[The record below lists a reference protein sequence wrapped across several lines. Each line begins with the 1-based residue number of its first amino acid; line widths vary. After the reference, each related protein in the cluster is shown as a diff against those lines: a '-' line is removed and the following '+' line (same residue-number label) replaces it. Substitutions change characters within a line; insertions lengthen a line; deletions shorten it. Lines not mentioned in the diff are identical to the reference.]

1 MCEEVLHLRCKSKN
15 RTRANTNRWLSETP
29 GRGFMAGREGTFKEA
44 HAASLGL
51 YGLGFR
57 HSTLSIGVSNLGM
70 RHSIESASIIDLIS
84 PP

>member
-1 MCEEVLHLRCKSKN
+1 
-15 RTRANTNRWLSETP
+15 
-29 GRGFMAGREGTFKEA
+29 MAGREGTFKEA

-57 HSTLSIGVSNLGM
+57 HSTLSIGVSNLGL